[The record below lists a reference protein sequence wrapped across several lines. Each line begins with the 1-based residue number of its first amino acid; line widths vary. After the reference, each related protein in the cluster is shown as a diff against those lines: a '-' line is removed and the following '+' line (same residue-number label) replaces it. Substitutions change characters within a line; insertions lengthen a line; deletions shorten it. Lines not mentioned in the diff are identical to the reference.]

1 MEEPLSPD
9 EVKAKYYKYS
19 KGKQVKVVN
28 YDDIIHAED
37 LSQFFTEESPCIV
50 IFYPAIKEG
59 NMTVNNIKGT
69 NHEISIIVGAF
80 SVCIFLFSGFAAWKN
95 KKTINRRRPAQIKTP
110 S

>member
-1 MEEPLSPD
+1 LT
-9 EVKAKYYKYS
+9 KYIRRKRQEIS
-19 KGKQVKVVN
+19 AGIN
-28 YDDIIHAED
+28 
-37 LSQFFTEESPCIV
+37 
-50 IFYPAIKEG
+50 KEG